1 MSPAETM
8 AARQMT
14 LPGWTPENQERLAK
28 SHVFLAGIGGVGGIV
43 AQYLAMA
50 GVGEMTLVHE
60 GVLEIPDLNR
70 QTLME
75 LSGLGKSRVG
85 QAAERLARQVPACRI
100 TAIDAR
106 VSGWMEPLVASA
118 DLLVDARTNF
128 EERFLL
134 GRMARKAG
142 KPLVFAAMNGM
153 EGMVV
158 PLRPGN
164 GPCLEC
170 LFPEGDPAWDPL
182 GFPVLGA
189 VSGVIGS
196 MAAILAIRILSGYGR
211 NPMSQMTFFEGMNL
225 STRFFRISQ
234 NRRCAA
240 CREGPLQ
247 QAADHEK
254 PWRGQ

>member
-1 MSPAETM
+1 MTLSSSSLV
-8 AARQMT
+8 ARQLT
-14 LPGWTPENQERLAK
+14 LPGWTLENQARLEK
-28 SHVFLAGIGGVGGIV
+28 SRVFLAGVGGVGGVI

-50 GVGEMTLVHE
+50 GVGELTLVHE
-60 GVLEIPDLNR
+60 GALEIPDLNR

-75 LSGLGKSRVG
+75 LSGIGKSRVG
-85 QAAERLARQVPACRI
+85 QASSRLTKQVPSCRI
-100 TAIDAR
+100 TAIDGR
-106 VSGWMEPLVASA
+106 VSGWMEPLLSSA
-118 DLLVDARTNF
+118 DLLIDARTNF

-134 GRMARKAG
+134 GRMALKAG

-158 PLRPGN
+158 PLRPGH

-196 MAAILAIRILSGYGR
+196 MAAIVAIRILSGYGES
-211 NPMSQMTFFEGMNL
+211 PMSQMTVFDGMNL
-225 STRFFRISQ
+225 STRSFKIST
-234 NRRCAA
+234 NKRCEA
-240 CREGPLQ
+240 CGHRW
-247 QAADHEK
+247 DFKEK
-254 PWRGQ
+254 DSNP